1 MFESHIYFLKKK
13 RPISSSYK
21 VHLKRIGF
29 SIINEVPN
37 KDKEEIENY
46 LPNEEN
52 NIINTESI
60 KKKSKKDLIHKK
72 FNCLIKSFT
81 EEIEENE
88 IKEDNFETER
98 KQEGFIIITYI
109 YRVQF
114 EDTNINIVMNNLN
127 IIISYDS
134 LKRNYQFSM
143 YYLDRY
149 QKMVEETN
157 ILKNNPNKISPE
169 NENDYIKEIKEQ
181 NKKKNKEQILNNFTN
196 GIKNT

>member
-1 MFESHIYFLKKK
+1 M
-13 RPISSSYK
+13 
-21 VHLKRIGF
+21 HLKGIGF

-52 NIINTESI
+52 NIINRESI
-60 KKKSKKDLIHKK
+60 KKNSKKDLIQKT

-88 IKEDNFETER
+88 IKEDNFERER

-114 EDTNINIVMNNLN
+114 EDTNINIIMNNLN

-157 ILKNNPNKISPE
+157 ILNNNPNKISPE